1 MPSQL
6 EPALEERFG
15 ELLDQLRATHV
26 EPSTELRE
34 RVRLMGRLE
43 PAPRRPLFRRPTL
56 VFAFAAALL
65 VGGVVLAG
73 VVGQRGGDEKS
84 VAGGAATVQAARGG
98 GAEDQ
103 STRELAPTQTA
114 RLQDF
119 RADLTI
125 RVDEADDLPDATRR
139 AMQIAQSLG
148 GYVVSAQYGG
158 GDTDSVMTL
167 RVPIGSAQEAIARLT
182 ALGDLAGQ
190 RYSLQDL
197 QQTVDQLDAQADRLR
212 EHIAELEAE
221 LRNPRLGPRE
231 RANLRAELE
240 QTQRELDAVTAQRD
254 GTVAQGRMAEITLTL
269 TADRVAPSTSDSVI
283 DRAVDALKNVWEW
296 VIAVLIVGLPFALL
310 LAAAVW
316 LGRRLRRRANDRLLG
331 A

>member
-15 ELLDQLRATHV
+15 VLLDQLRATRV

-34 RVRLMGRLE
+34 RVALMGRLE
-43 PAPRRPLFRRPTL
+43 PAPRRPRFRRRTFAL
-56 VFAFAAALL
+56 AFAAALL
-65 VGGVVLAG
+65 VGAVA
-73 VVGQRGGDEKS
+73 VGIAERGGDEQS
-84 VAGGAATVQAARGG
+84 ASERVLRAEAGGAGAVTDSSTKGFAPVQ
-98 GAEDQ
+98 
-103 STRELAPTQTA
+103 SA

-119 RADLTI
+119 RAELTV
-125 RVDEADDLPDATRR
+125 RVDAADDLPDATRR

-167 RVPIGSAQEAIARLT
+167 RVPVGNAQEAITRLT
-182 ALGDLAGQ
+182 SLGELAAQ

-197 QQTVDQLDAQADRLR
+197 QSTVDQLDAQADQLR

-231 RANLRAELE
+231 RANIRAELE
-240 QTQRELDAVTAQRD
+240 QTQRQLDAVVAQRD
-254 GTVAQGRMAEITLTL
+254 STTAQGRTAEIALTL
-269 TADRVAPSTSDSVI
+269 TADRAAPSSKGVI
-283 DRAVDALKNVWEW
+283 ARAVDSLKHIWEW
-296 VIAVLIVGLPFALL
+296 VVAVLIVAVPFAVL
-310 LAAAVW
+310 LAAAYFVVR
-316 LGRRLRRRANDRLLG
+316 GLRRRSNEKLLG
-331 A
+331 G